1 MPTPSS
7 EWENNLTLFW
17 ARLSSWSW
25 RILDILLS
33 KSAITPPY
41 QLSASRGKDLSLLV
55 IPRWDRLF
63 SLEGARELWSLSR
76 WAVLNFVL
84 LIMMRGLL
92 SLSLLFMRIISFW
105 DRSGVI
111 LADLLLL
118 KIWRV
123 KKSRL
128 LNYINL
134 RGIEI
139 AIWLVVF
146 MIKMDRFCLKSPAH
160 GRQRFF

>member
-1 MPTPSS
+1 
-7 EWENNLTLFW
+7 
-17 ARLSSWSW
+17 
-25 RILDILLS
+25 
-33 KSAITPPY
+33 
-41 QLSASRGKDLSLLV
+41 
-55 IPRWDRLF
+55 
-63 SLEGARELWSLSR
+63 
-76 WAVLNFVL
+76 VLNFVL

-105 DRSGVI
+105 DRSGAI

-139 AIWLVVF
+139 AI
-146 MIKMDRFCLKSPAH
+146 
-160 GRQRFF
+160 